1 MSRQATLALNLAPAI
16 RVAATFSPCERYR
29 YTLLREWDLRLRRLL
44 WIMLNP
50 SKATA
55 EIDDP
60 TVAKCQRYARAWGF
74 GSIVV
79 TNLFGW
85 RSTDPKALYSVED
98 PIGPENDAA
107 IFREVRAAS
116 KVICAWGKHGA
127 LRDRGAEVLASLRAY
142 GVTPYCLSRNN
153 DGSPGH
159 PLYLPAAQTLQV
171 IS

>member
-1 MSRQATLALNLAPAI
+1 MSQSALALNLAPAI
-16 RVAATFSPCERYR
+16 RVDATFSPCERYR

-79 TNLFGW
+79 TNLFAW
-85 RSTDPKALYSVED
+85 RSTNPKVLYGVDD

-107 IFREVRAAS
+107 IFREVGAAA
-116 KVICAWGKHGA
+116 KVIVAWGKHGA